1 MATATTLEY
10 HRPWIYPKQEA
21 AIFPDVRW
29 AIVEASTKSGKTVG
43 CMVWL
48 FEQAMGGELGW
59 NYWWV
64 APVYRQAKIAYRRFK
79 RGLPR
84 EVYKANDT
92 ELTLTLPN
100 GTVIWFLSAEK
111 PDNLYGEDVRAAVL
125 DEASRMREESWYA
138 VRSTLS
144 ATEGSA
150 RIIGNVKG
158 KKNWAYR
165 MARRAESGEPGMSYS
180 KLTAYDAI
188 EAGILSEYEVE
199 EARRDLPAQV
209 FDELYMAIPS
219 DDGGNP
225 FGMAAIESCI
235 RPLST
240 LPPVCWG
247 WDLAK
252 HIDWTVGIA
261 LDKNGDVCR
270 FHRFQK
276 PWEET
281 IEFILKETKTKA
293 RVDATGVGDPIVELL
308 QKRGGSRFEGFTF
321 TSTSKQQIMEGLAVG
336 VQEEAVGFPDGVIRY
351 EMDSFE
357 YTYTR
362 TGVRYSAP
370 EGLHDDCVCGLAL
383 AWSAWKRPRGDIR
396 AIKSVPSRIG
406 RKGGDW

>member
-1 MATATTLEY
+1 
-10 HRPWIYPKQEA
+10 
-21 AIFPDVRW
+21 
-29 AIVEASTKSGKTVG
+29 
-43 CMVWL
+43 
-48 FEQAMGGELGW
+48 MGGELGW